1 MTHVIPGK
9 AVALHSQNGI
19 FYICENTRTIAVSKT
34 ACTTP
39 ESSETKP
46 APRVQEQRRPGRGT
60 CSQVLPAFRKFV
72 LRHLA
77 FTTDLLYYGNGFR
90 QPARTPKRLSPF
102 MTKSDKG
109 KCTGRGFG
117 SEPGRWWQPQPRA
130 PAGQRTWRHPAP
142 SPGTTRSVSAS
153 AAAELGACL

>member
-1 MTHVIPGK
+1 MRCIHKMEYFTPVKIHEPLPSPKPRVRLLKVRKRSQPHVRI
-9 AVALHSQNGI
+9 
-19 FYICENTRTIAVSKT
+19 
-34 ACTTP
+34 
-39 ESSETKP
+39 
-46 APRVQEQRRPGRGT
+46 VQEQRRPRPGT
-60 CSQVLPAFRKFV
+60 CSQVPPAFRTFV

-109 KCTGRGFG
+109 KRTGRGFG

-142 SPGTTRSVSAS
+142 SPGTTRIVSAS